1 MVRRMHTTFALIL
14 LFGATIASAQVSS
27 KLQITTGVVKT
38 VSASS
43 LTVEQ
48 SGNEVV
54 FAVNKLTRF
63 IGKGTVTGDLVLRP
77 HRVSDFVKAGDQVTV
92 KSRPDDARMNAVEV
106 RVVRR

>member
-14 LFGATIASAQVSS
+14 LFGAAIASAQVSS
-27 KLQITTGVVKT
+27 KLQITAGVVKT

-48 SGNEVV
+48 SGNQVV
-54 FAVNKLTRF
+54 FAVNKSTRF
-63 IGKGTVTGDLVLRP
+63 IGKGTAGDLVLRP

-92 KSRPDDARMNAVEV
+92 KFRHDEARMNAVEV